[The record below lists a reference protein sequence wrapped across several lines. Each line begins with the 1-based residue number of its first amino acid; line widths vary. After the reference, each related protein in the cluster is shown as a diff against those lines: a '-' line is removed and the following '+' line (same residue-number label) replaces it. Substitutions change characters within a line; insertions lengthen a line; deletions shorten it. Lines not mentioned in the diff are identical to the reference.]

1 MFNFRGRCEQ
11 DLLIHA
17 VGSFISYHID
27 TAHGISS
34 QTLVFATRQGFVPTD
49 GSTILT
55 STEQNTKEAES
66 AKDPEHIYEIYVSL
80 LHIDSTTHTG
90 RVDGSD
96 GF

>member
-1 MFNFRGRCEQ
+1 MGFHPK
-11 DLLIHA
+11 LLSLPA
-17 VGSFISYHID
+17 
-27 TAHGISS
+27 AK
-34 QTLVFATRQGFVPTD
+34 GFVPTD

-80 LHIDSTTHTG
+80 LHIDSTTHTHTG
-90 RVDGSD
+90 RADGSD